1 MSFSAAGGWVAADGP
16 EDEGQQF
23 WLHGVHYAVRAPF
36 TLTMPVKGVCIL
48 VIKTMGSAAGERVAA
63 DGLVTP
69 KSRIEAQKK

>member
-1 MSFSAAGGWVAADGP
+1 MVAQDPLRFKGTP
-16 EDEGQQF
+16 HSD
-23 WLHGVHYAVRAPF
+23 HYAVRAPL

-48 VIKTMGSAAGERVAA
+48 VIKNMGSAAGERVAA